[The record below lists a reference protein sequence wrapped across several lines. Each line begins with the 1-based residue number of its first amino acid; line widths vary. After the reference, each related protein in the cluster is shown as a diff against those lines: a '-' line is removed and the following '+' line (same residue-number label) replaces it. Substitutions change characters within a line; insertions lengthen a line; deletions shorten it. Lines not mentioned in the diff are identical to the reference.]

1 MCCKLRKLSQS
12 EQYFNA
18 HNSENECGLKILYE
32 LVPSMQSIRHQ
43 IERLIKWLTGL
54 PQKHFLL
61 ILAIVVGFMAGMVA
75 VILKNLVYL
84 VRELLT
90 IGFTKNF
97 YNILYFFYPLVGLL
111 LTVYIVKRVLKKE
124 PGSGIPVVLSAIS
137 KRQSTLKRHNIYSA
151 LLTSFVTV
159 GFGGSAGL
167 EAPSVQT
174 SAALGSNLGAAF
186 KLNHKTRT
194 LLIGCAAAGS
204 MASMFQAPVAA
215 IVFAVEVIMIDLTTA
230 TMVPILLASIS
241 ALITTTFFLSDSVL
255 FNFDFREK
263 FSFSEIHYYVLLGI
277 FTGIFSVYFN
287 RIFLGG
293 KKLASNFKNPYKKAL
308 AGGLLLGILIFVFPP
323 LYGEG
328 YEMINA
334 MLSNDLSKIAEGS
347 VFYDYRDNIYVML
360 LFLAGIIV
368 FKVIATT
375 ITLNTGG
382 IGGIFAPSLFVGASL
397 GYFFSRFF
405 SYFQIKDLPVGSF
418 TLVGMAGL
426 LAGVLHAPL
435 TSIFLIAELAGG
447 YDLFVP
453 LMLTA
458 AISYYT
464 AKAFNKHSI
473 FNVELAERGELIT
486 HNKDQ
491 AVLTLMNLSSEIDR
505 DFKVIH
511 ADQSLGELV
520 QIIAKT
526 NRNVFPVLD
535 PAGNLLGI
543 VTLDDIRQL
552 MFDSSQ
558 YGEIKVHTLMSHPPE
573 IVYPSDKMYAVMSKF
588 DFSGAWYLPVLDGPK
603 YIGFVSKSRILAAY
617 RKKLVEYS
625 NDIV

>member
-1 MCCKLRKLSQS
+1 M
-12 EQYFNA
+12 
-18 HNSENECGLKILYE
+18 
-32 LVPSMQSIRHQ
+32 
-43 IERLIKWLTGL
+43 KWLTGL

-61 ILAIVVGFMAGMVA
+61 ILAVVVGFMAGMVA
-75 VILKNLVYL
+75 VILKNLVSL
-84 VRELLT
+84 VRQLLT
-90 IGFTKNF
+90 IGFTKDF
-97 YNILYFFYPLVGLL
+97 FNILYFFYPLIGLL

-124 PGSGIPVVLSAIS
+124 PGSGIPTVLSAIS

-151 LLTSFVTV
+151 MLTSFVTV

-167 EAPSVQT
+167 EAPTVQT
-174 SAALGSNLGAAF
+174 TAAMGSNLGAAF
-186 KLNHKTRT
+186 KLNHRTRT

-255 FNFDFREK
+255 FHFDFDEK
-263 FSFSEIHYYVLLGI
+263 FNFSEIGYYVLLGI

-287 RIFLGG
+287 RIYLGG
-293 KKLASNFKNPYKKAL
+293 KKIAGKFRNYYRKAL
-308 AGGLLLGILIFVFPP
+308 AGGLFLGLLIFIFPP

-328 YEMINA
+328 YEIINA
-334 MLSNDLSKIAEGS
+334 MLSNDLERIAEGS
-347 VFYDYRDNIYVML
+347 LFYEYLDNVYIML
-360 LFLAGIIV
+360 VFLAGLII

-375 ITLNTGG
+375 VTLSSGG

-397 GYFFSRFF
+397 GYFFTRFF
-405 SYFQIKDLPVGSF
+405 SFLQIKDLPVGSF

-447 YDLFVP
+447 YELFVP

-464 AKAFNKHSI
+464 ARRFNRHSI
-473 FNVELAERGELIT
+473 FNVELAEKGELIT

-491 AVLTLMNLSSEIDR
+491 AVLTLMNLSSEIDK
-505 DFKVIH
+505 DFKIL
-511 ADQSLGELV
+511 APDQTLGQLV
-520 QIIAKT
+520 QIVANT

-535 PAGNLLGI
+535 PSGNLMGV
-543 VTLDDIRQL
+543 VTLDDIRQV
-552 MFDSSQ
+552 MFDSTQ
-558 YGEIKVHTLMSHPPE
+558 YNEIKIHTLMSSPPE
-573 IVYPSDKMYAVMSKF
+573 IVYQTDRMDTVMSKF
-588 DFSGAWYLPVLDGPK
+588 DFSNAWYLPVLEGTK

-625 NDIV
+625 KEVV